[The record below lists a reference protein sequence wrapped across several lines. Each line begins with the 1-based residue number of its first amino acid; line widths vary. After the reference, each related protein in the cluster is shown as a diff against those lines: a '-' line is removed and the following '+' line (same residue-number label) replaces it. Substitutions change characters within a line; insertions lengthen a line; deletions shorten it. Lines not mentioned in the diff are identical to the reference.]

1 MPALRVKTY
10 RPQIG
15 VTLVGVR
22 LVQRIDQAARVR
34 PGKGVAQSRLRQNYF
49 ASRVGKF
56 INFDLFARP
65 SLTGGITGSNVRE
78 SIAVGCPG
86 DSTCRQFY
94 HRNDASA
101 AHAGLKRAL
110 TPKTCPIKLY
120 LAATNVRTGKIK
132 LFLQFRDRCRSSARF
147 GLSAADVSSGRDR
160 RRALLGGTWAIRR
173 SSRSFM
179 GATAVTS

>member
-86 DSTCRQFY
+86 DSPETVQAAV
-94 HRNDASA
+94 HNLSGVTPIGLDQPDLLVVPDA
-101 AHAGLKRAL
+101 
-110 TPKTCPIKLY
+110 CQI
-120 LAATNVRTGKIK
+120 
-132 LFLQFRDRCRSSARF
+132 RDF
-147 GLSAADVSSGRDR
+147 
-160 RRALLGGTWAIRR
+160 
-173 SSRSFM
+173 
-179 GATAVTS
+179 